1 MATRKIDSLTNPNQ
15 HDDLVER
22 HASTRLAQ
30 VEREKART
38 YQKNPRESWF
48 GQLIMGVI
56 LLITLGLMLLG
67 LFL

>member
-1 MATRKIDSLTNPNQ
+1 MMIWSSGMPA
-15 HDDLVER
+15 
-22 HASTRLAQ
+22 RLAQ

>member
-1 MATRKIDSLTNPNQ
+1 MATRKIDSLAKPNG

-22 HASTRLAQ
+22 HASTRLAR
-30 VEREKART
+30 VEREKARP

-67 LFL
+67 LFR